1 MKVAFHS
8 SYLGY
13 RGTEIALM
21 DYAQGNKEVLGNDS
35 LFLMPWREEGENHPV
50 SQRMMGIA
58 PLRFY
63 RSDDEREA
71 ILQEERADFFYCIK
85 NGFNDGVFSK
95 RVRTGVHAI
104 FRESEFHGDIYA
116 YVSHWLSE
124 VMTYGKAPWVPHMVR
139 LAEDAGCLRSEGGGR
154 RTEDGGQWADVV
166 VPKDAIVLG
175 RHGGDD
181 SFDIPWV
188 QKAVVE
194 TAKKNPAV
202 WFLFMNTRSFSGA
215 KGIPNIQFLPATADP
230 VLKKRFLNT
239 CDAML
244 HGRMRGETFG
254 LSCLEFAM
262 LGKPVLTYA
271 GSPERAHLEIL
282 GDRALPYQNA
292 KELEELL
299 CHPSSVIRPRVES
312 GVQRT
317 EFRGRKTGAFGQMVE
332 GGSRMSV
339 AGRLTDYEPKAVMKK
354 FQEVFL
360 K

>member
-35 LFLMPWREEGENHPV
+35 IFLMPWREEGENHPV

-116 YVSHWLSE
+116 YVSPWLSE
-124 VMTYGKAPWVPHMVR
+124 VMTYGKAPWIPHMVR
-139 LAEDAGCLRSEGGGR
+139 SVGDSGDLKAELG
-154 RTEDGGQWADVV
+154 
-166 VPKDAIVLG
+166 VPETATVFG

-230 VLKKRFLNT
+230 TVKRRFLNS

-262 LGKPVLTYA
+262 AGKPVLTFA
-271 GSPERAHLEIL
+271 KSPEKAHLEIL
-282 GDRALPYQNA
+282 GAAAATYENPV
-292 KELEELL
+292 ELQELL
-299 CHPSSVIRPRVES
+299 QYPASGLKRRADLKFQDYRPE
-312 GVQRT
+312 
-317 EFRGRKTGAFGQMVE
+317 A
-332 GGSRMSV
+332 
-339 AGRLTDYEPKAVMKK
+339 AMKK

>member
-116 YVSHWLSE
+116 YVSPWLSE
-124 VMTYGKAPWVPHMVR
+124 VMTYGKAPWIPHMVR
-139 LAEDAGCLRSEGGGR
+139 SVGDSGDLGEMIRSTFPGFR
-154 RTEDGGQWADVV
+154 KQWWKP
-166 VPKDAIVLG
+166 PKRILQSG
-175 RHGGDD
+175 
-181 SFDIPWV
+181 SF
-188 QKAVVE
+188 
-194 TAKKNPAV
+194 
-202 WFLFMNTRSFSGA
+202 L
-215 KGIPNIQFLPATADP
+215 
-230 VLKKRFLNT
+230 
-239 CDAML
+239 
-244 HGRMRGETFG
+244 
-254 LSCLEFAM
+254 
-262 LGKPVLTYA
+262 
-271 GSPERAHLEIL
+271 
-282 GDRALPYQNA
+282 
-292 KELEELL
+292 
-299 CHPSSVIRPRVES
+299 
-312 GVQRT
+312 
-317 EFRGRKTGAFGQMVE
+317 
-332 GGSRMSV
+332 
-339 AGRLTDYEPKAVMKK
+339 
-354 FQEVFL
+354 
-360 K
+360 